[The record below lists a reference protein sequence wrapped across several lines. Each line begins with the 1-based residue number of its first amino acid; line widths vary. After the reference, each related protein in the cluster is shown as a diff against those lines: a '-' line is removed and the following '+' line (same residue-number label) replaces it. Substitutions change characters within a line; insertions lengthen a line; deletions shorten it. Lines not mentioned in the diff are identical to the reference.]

1 MSKFNL
7 PACPAWRIPSVLS
20 IFTAVV
26 LVQGA
31 GSPVLAAE
39 PEVVVSEVKV
49 AQAQQ
54 QPAQPVQQ
62 VQPLPQPNFEMIRAL
77 YELTALKEEL
87 KVLRNRVEEMHFKQE
102 IGARRQQDLI
112 LDMDRRLTDLEQNQ
126 QEFLDRLE
134 ALASVPMPTSEEIPA
149 EGGAIADDAT
159 DAATG
164 IGETV
169 AGQTPEGA
177 VPEEDDGQAGG
188 TDPVDTVTVSSA
200 RPEPD
205 DTPVGS
211 GTGSV
216 SLNEQDAYD
225 AAFEALKQS
234 RYQDAIEQFQA
245 LVNTWPESQ
254 LADDSFYWMSEAY
267 YVTREFEAAL
277 NGFRTLVQRYPGSSR
292 VPEAMLKVGYIQYD
306 IGAYDEAAKTF
317 ENILAR
323 FPGHQVTVS
332 ASIRLRRIKQTI
344 Q

>member
-1 MSKFNL
+1 MSIFN
-7 PACPAWRIPSVLS
+7 PSDCAGWRITVVSSLS
-20 IFTAVV
+20 AAMILMKWGT
-26 LVQGA
+26 
-31 GSPVLAAE
+31 SPILAAE
-39 PEVVVSEVKV
+39 PVLVESQVKV
-49 AQAQQ
+49 AQVQQ
-54 QPAQPVQQ
+54 QSVQPV
-62 VQPLPQPNFEMIRAL
+62 PQPNFEMIRAL

-102 IGARRQQDLI
+102 IASRRQQDFI

-126 QEFLDRLE
+126 QDFLARLE
-134 ALASVPMPTSEEIPA
+134 ALASITLPPSEEA
-149 EGGAIADDAT
+149 LTEGEAIEDGTTDVVTGA
-159 DAATG
+159 
-164 IGETV
+164 
-169 AGQTPEGA
+169 EGA
-177 VPEEDDGQAGG
+177 VAEQTLPGEASEDDDGQAGG
-188 TDPVDTVTVSSA
+188 TDSVDTVAVSSA

-205 DTPVGS
+205 ATPV
-211 GTGSV
+211 GSV

-225 AAFEALKQS
+225 TAFEALKQS

-254 LADDSFYWMSEAY
+254 LADDSLYWMSEAY

-277 NGFRTLVQRYPGSSR
+277 NGFRTLVQRHPGSSR

-306 IGAYDEAAKTF
+306 IGAYDEAANTF
-317 ENILAR
+317 ENILER

>member
-1 MSKFNL
+1 M
-7 PACPAWRIPSVLS
+7 A
-20 IFTAVV
+20 
-26 LVQGA
+26 LVQGGIPFA
-31 GSPVLAAE
+31 QAAE
-39 PEVVVSEVKV
+39 PVVVESQVRV
-49 AQAQQ
+49 AQVTQ
-54 QPAQPVQQ
+54 QPVQ
-62 VQPLPQPNFEMIRAL
+62 PPPQPNFEMIRAF

-102 IGARRQQDLI
+102 IASRRQQDLI

-126 QEFLDRLE
+126 QEFLARLE
-134 ALASVPMPTSEEIPA
+134 ALESAPPPLP
-149 EGGAIADDAT
+149 GGALAGGGPVEDDST
-159 DAATG
+159 DVPTG
-164 IGETV
+164 TGETV
-169 AGQTPEGA
+169 AGQSPPDEAPEG
-177 VPEEDDGQAGG
+177 DDGQAGSAE
-188 TDPVDTVTVSSA
+188 PVTTVTVSSA
-200 RPEPD
+200 RPGPD
-205 DTPVGS
+205 ATPVGS

-225 AAFEALKQS
+225 TAFDALKQS

-254 LADDSFYWMSEAY
+254 LADDSLYWMSEAY

-277 NGFRTLVQRYPGSSR
+277 NGFRSLVQRYPGSSR

-306 IGAYDEAAKTF
+306 IGAYDQAAKTF
-317 ENILAR
+317 EDILAR